1 VKAAPTALMLAVALA
16 GAAAGFF
23 AYQRYSAGRPPPGQL
38 VPATPAASAPASGPA
53 TAMPAAAIPEEIP
66 DVSLPDL
73 AGKPHRLRAAA
84 GRARLF
90 NFWATWCEPCRRE
103 IPLLNS
109 LQSAHGAEG
118 VQVTGI
124 AVDFRDSVLDFLKTT
139 KLDYA
144 LLVGEEDGLEV
155 AQKFGVDLV
164 LPFTVFADERNRII
178 AVKVGELH
186 RAEAE
191 AILANVRALE
201 AGRLTL
207 AGARSAIRAALEDL
221 RSKKSTQSKP

>member
-23 AYQRYSAGRPPPGQL
+23 AYQRFSARPLPPGQPL
-38 VPATPAASAPASGPA
+38 PPAATAPATTATPAG
-53 TAMPAAAIPEEIP
+53 TIPEEIP

-73 AGKPHRLRAAA
+73 AGKPQRLRAAA
-84 GRARLF
+84 GRVRLF

-124 AVDFRDSVLDFLKTT
+124 AVDFRDSVREFLKST

-155 AQKFGVDLV
+155 AQKFGVELV

-178 AVKVGELH
+178 TVKVGELH
-186 RAEAE
+186 REEAE
-191 AILANVRALE
+191 AILGKIHALE

-207 AGARSAIRAALEDL
+207 AGARSAIKAALEDL
-221 RSKKSTQSKP
+221 RSRKSKQSKS